1 MGKIG
6 WILLWFK
13 INSHILRLSRG
24 AMEYILYQPGTHEFV
39 ALCQEMEFMIHDT
52 KVCNMF
58 LSLKDEGLLQRMVSM
73 VVYFE

>member
-1 MGKIG
+1 
-6 WILLWFK
+6 
-13 INSHILRLSRG
+13 
-24 AMEYILYQPGTHEFV
+24 MEYTLYQPGTHEFV